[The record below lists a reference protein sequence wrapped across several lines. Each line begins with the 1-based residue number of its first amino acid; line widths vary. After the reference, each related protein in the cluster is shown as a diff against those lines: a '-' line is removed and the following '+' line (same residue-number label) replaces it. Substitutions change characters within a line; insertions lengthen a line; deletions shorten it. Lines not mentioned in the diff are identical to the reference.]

1 MSKKDHRKLAELYE
15 AIPDF
20 NCKEGC
26 NDCCGCVPVAN
37 VEAENAGIKAG
48 LTATKLGTMDCVHS
62 TPNGCSIYDDRPF
75 MCRLFG
81 TTEKMKCPHGCK
93 PDKMLNDKRAAKL
106 TERYQSL
113 KIPAIDVTGTITSLA
128 KQA

>member
-1 MSKKDHRKLAELYE
+1 MSKKEQQKLAELYE
-15 AIPDF
+15 AIPSF
-20 NCKEGC
+20 ECKEGC

-37 VEAENAGIKAG
+37 AEAANAGISAG
-48 LTATKLGTMDCVHS
+48 LTATKFGTMDCVHS

-75 MCRLFG
+75 LCRLFG

-93 PDKMLNDKRAAKL
+93 PDKMLSDKRAAKL

-113 KIPAIDVTGTITSLA
+113 KIPIIDVGTTLGSLS
-128 KQA
+128 KNG